1 MKNLNFSLS
10 VRVRDVILVIVKEE
24 RNEKYKDVY

>member
-10 VRVRDVILVIVKEE
+10 VRVRDVILVIEKEE